1 MSQDLPFEQV
11 YQVIYN
17 TPYRRSSSIEGHLLS
32 KVIYHQR
39 LSSVKGRLSS
49 KVVIRQRSSY
59 VEGHLPSKVVF
70 CQRSSFV
77 KGCLPLKVVLRQMS
91 SSIKGRLP
99 SKFVFCQWSSS
110 FSYAQTH
117 RHTDAHA
124 LHYNID
130 YGILTNKNVITHMC
144 LCFLVFFLFVH

>member
-1 MSQDLPFEQV
+1 MSTIKGCLP
-11 YQVIYN
+11 
-17 TPYRRSSSIEGHLLS
+17 
-32 KVIYHQR
+32 
-39 LSSVKGRLSS
+39 S
-49 KVVIRQRSSY
+49 KVVFRQRSTSVKVHLPLKVVFRQRSSS
-59 VEGHLPSKVVF
+59 VEGLLPSKVVF
-70 CQRSSFV
+70 CQRSPFV

-124 LHYNID
+124 FHYSID
-130 YGILTNKNVITHMC
+130 CGILTNKNGITHMYVSLLPRIFFTLTLVEVGRTLFC
-144 LCFLVFFLFVH
+144 L